1 MYFRELVVAR
11 FKWDKMKG
19 PSKEKTFT
27 NNAAEVLIETA
38 YPYGESFN
46 VRKKRGCLQRMRR
59 LFRTFFNAE
68 KWWGNRKK
76 RFYGEI
82 WENAI

>member
-1 MYFRELVVAR
+1 MR

-38 YPYGESFN
+38 YT
-46 VRKKRGCLQRMRR
+46 
-59 LFRTFFNAE
+59 FRTKFQCE
-68 KWWGNRKK
+68 KKEGLSTTYEEA
-76 RFYGEI
+76 F
-82 WENAI
+82 